1 MMKYHSV
8 QKKKNEGILNTL
20 SERGQCRKTTYSM
33 IPATWHAGKGKAME
47 TLKVSV
53 VSRGQRGGRD
63 E

>member
-33 IPATWHAGKGKAME
+33 IPAT
-47 TLKVSV
+47 
-53 VSRGQRGGRD
+53 
-63 E
+63 